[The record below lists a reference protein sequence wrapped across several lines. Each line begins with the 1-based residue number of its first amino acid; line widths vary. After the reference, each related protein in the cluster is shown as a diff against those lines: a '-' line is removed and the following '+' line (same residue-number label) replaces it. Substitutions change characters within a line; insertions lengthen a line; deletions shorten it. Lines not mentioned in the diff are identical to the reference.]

1 MMKVRICFACL
12 RTVAFENG
20 ECLEECIE
28 DVCSVQEAPKSRGIV
43 EDCDELR
50 DGI

>member
-1 MMKVRICFACL
+1 MEVHICFARL

-28 DVCSVQEAPKSRGIV
+28 DVCSVQEALKSRESV